1 MFLCYEQYLVKKCF
15 HLFKKL
21 LWGYSFLWDFFNEV
35 KKLMLKMINGN
46 KYCRLEVI
54 FYSYSIV
61 YKGLWNRT
69 KTMLVQS
76 NTLDVIT
83 FFITVLEA
91 IIQCFHSISLSNAE
105 LVEDPYKYY
114 LRYYFFLSKLIKKE
128 RNICFIKML

>member
-1 MFLCYEQYLVKKCF
+1 
-15 HLFKKL
+15 
-21 LWGYSFLWDFFNEV
+21 
-35 KKLMLKMINGN
+35 
-46 KYCRLEVI
+46 
-54 FYSYSIV
+54 
-61 YKGLWNRT
+61 
-69 KTMLVQS
+69 MLVQS

-128 RNICFIKML
+128 RNICLLKCYNFEGNNCFIPL